1 MRKRIVNS
9 FSLLFLGLVASMFC
23 STVFAEPVTAAIN
36 PQIATNTFAIDTI
49 WIVVAGVLVFFMQA
63 GFALLEGGMVRSKNT
78 VNVVMKNYTDMCFGA
93 IAFWL
98 VGYGL
103 LFGANNTGLIGTDH
117 FLVAYGKDD
126 IDYSRM
132 FFHMMIAA
140 TAATIV
146 SGAMAERARFQAYLV
161 AVVIITAFIYPVFGS
176 WVWGSLYEGEG
187 WLRKLDF
194 IDFAGASVVHSLGGW
209 CALAGVIVLGPRL
222 GKYDPEGKPRY
233 IAGHNLP
240 MVALGG
246 FVLWMGWFGF
256 NGGMTAA
263 LESNSNKT
271 NLIGLI
277 VLNTHLAAAAGAVGS
292 VLGMSFKKRPILM
305 TNTIYGSLGG
315 LVGATAGCH
324 IMTPGFAI
332 ITGLIAGAL
341 VIYGMDLMDSRGWD
355 DPVGAVSVHGLCGAW
370 GTLAAGLFQ
379 TNHLFDIKLVFTQL
393 LGIVACF
400 IWSFGVAYGVF
411 KLIDRFMGLR
421 ASTIAQ
427 QRGLDF
433 AEHYEVGYPEF
444 QKDALHQGKNSK
456 Q

>member
-1 MRKRIVNS
+1 MIKRKVKS
-9 FSLLFLGLVASMFC
+9 LSLLCLGLLV
-23 STVFAEPVTAAIN
+23 STFSSTAFSADTAAT
-36 PQIATNTFAIDTI
+36 IASAHLAIDTV
-49 WIVVAGVLVFFMQA
+49 WIVVAGALVFFMQA

-98 VGYGL
+98 VGYGF
-103 LFGANNTGLIGTDH
+103 LFGTNTTGFLGTDH
-117 FLVAYGKDD
+117 FLAGNGKDD

-132 FFHMMIAA
+132 FFHIMIAA

-146 SGAMAERARFQAYLV
+146 SGAMAERARFQSYLV
-161 AVVIITAFIYPVFGS
+161 AVVVITAFIYPIFGS
-176 WVWGSLYEGEG
+176 WVWGSLYKGEG
-187 WLRKLDF
+187 WLRTLGF
-194 IDFAGASVVHSLGGW
+194 VDFAGATVVHSLGGW

-240 MVALGG
+240 MMALGG
-246 FVLWMGWFGF
+246 FILWMGWFGF

-263 LESNSNKT
+263 LGSNTSST
-271 NLIGLI
+271 NLLGLI
-277 VLNTHLAAAAGAVGS
+277 VLNTHLSAAAGAVGS

-315 LVGATAGCH
+315 LVGVTAGCH
-324 IMTPGFAI
+324 IMSPSFAI
-332 ITGLIAGAL
+332 ITGLIAGTI

-355 DPVGAVSVHGLCGAW
+355 DPIGAVSVHGLCGAW
-370 GTLAAGLFQ
+370 GTLAVGLF
-379 TNHLFDIKLVFTQL
+379 TKGNMFDMGQVFIQL

-400 IWSFGVAYGVF
+400 IWSFGVAYAVF

-456 Q
+456 R

>member
-1 MRKRIVNS
+1 MIKRKVKLLS
-9 FSLLFLGLVASMFC
+9 FAGIGLFISLFT
-23 STVFAEPVTAAIN
+23 STALSATETPPSIITAHLAV
-36 PQIATNTFAIDTI
+36 DTV
-49 WIVVAGVLVFFMQA
+49 WIVVAGALVFFMQA

-93 IAFWL
+93 LAFWL
-98 VGYGL
+98 IGYGF
-103 LFGANNTGLIGTDH
+103 LFGTNTTGFIGTDH
-117 FLVAYGKDD
+117 FMAGNNGEF
-126 IDYSRM
+126 DYSRM
-132 FFHMMIAA
+132 FFHIMVAA

-161 AVVIITAFIYPVFGS
+161 AVVVITAFIYPIFGS
-176 WVWGSLYEGEG
+176 WVWGSLDPKQGMG
-187 WLRKLDF
+187 WLRSIGF

-246 FVLWMGWFGF
+246 FILWLGWFGF

-263 LESNSNKT
+263 LASNTDNFKY
-271 NLIGLI
+271 LGLI
-277 VLNTHLAAAAGAVGS
+277 VLNTHLAAAAGAVGA

-315 LVGATAGCH
+315 LVSVTAGCH
-324 IMTPGFAI
+324 VMSPGFAI
-332 ITGLIAGAL
+332 ITGIIAGTI
-341 VIYGMDLMDSRGWD
+341 VIYGMDIMDSRGWD

-370 GTLAAGLFQ
+370 GTLAVGIFDK
-379 TNHLFDIKLVFTQL
+379 NNLFDISQVFIQL
-393 LGIVACF
+393 LGIIVCF
-400 IWSFGVAYGVF
+400 IWSFGVAYAVF
-411 KLIDRFMGLR
+411 KLIDRYMGLR

-444 QKDALHQGKNSK
+444 QKDALHQGKNSR